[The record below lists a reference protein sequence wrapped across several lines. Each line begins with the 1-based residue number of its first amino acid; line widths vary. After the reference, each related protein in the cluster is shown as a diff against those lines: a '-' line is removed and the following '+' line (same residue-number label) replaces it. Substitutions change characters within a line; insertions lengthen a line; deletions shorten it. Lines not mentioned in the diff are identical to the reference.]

1 MGSSLELYRY
11 LHVFIIKPQV
21 GPQEPHN
28 KPASTSDLQNTLANT
43 LAGRD
48 ALASV
53 FVVKRPG
60 PIMVSYPMIYFVPFL
75 CFLGVGSH
83 FVAHTD
89 LTFMALQ
96 CYHPGVPC
104 HV

>member
-1 MGSSLELYRY
+1 MLLP
-11 LHVFIIKPQV
+11 LPDAV
-21 GPQEPHN
+21 
-28 KPASTSDLQNTLANT
+28 PACPVAAPAYCCPCLLLQCLLNVE
-43 LAGRD
+43 GIRGC
-48 ALASV
+48 LASV
-53 FVVKRPG
+53 FVVKMPG